1 MKKSDL
7 LIQLYGIH
15 QSTALLES
23 LNWDQK
29 AFDEISIYVASRLA
43 KPSIVNSTFDVSL
56 ISKIVVEVKEK
67 WGAPASKIIEQMFNT
82 EALKLNLLNS
92 RSNDVN

>member
-7 LIQLYGIH
+7 ILKLYGIH

-23 LNWDQK
+23 LDWNQK
-29 AFDEISIYVASRLA
+29 AFDDISIYVTSRLSEA
-43 KPSIVNSTFDVSL
+43 LTDKSILDITL
-56 ISKIVVEVKEK
+56 ISKIVFEVKEK
-67 WGAPASKIIEQMFNT
+67 WGVPASKIIEQMFNT

-92 RSNDVN
+92 RSDDVN

>member
-7 LIQLYGIH
+7 LIRLHGLH

-23 LNWDQK
+23 LDWDQK
-29 AFDEISIYVASRLA
+29 AFDDISIYVTNRLNEA
-43 KPSIVNSTFDVSL
+43 LADMSTLDISL
-56 ISKIVVEVKEK
+56 ITKIFFEVKEK
-67 WGAPASKIIEQMFNT
+67 WGVSASKIIEQMFNI

-92 RSNDVN
+92 RSDDVN